1 MNTQDFQ
8 KYWALPYSILEKN
21 SQDALL
27 ISTHAPGLSANNQV
41 EKKMA
46 SLSKALSGILLPHK
60 KFGTHLNS
68 SRKSINT
75 NLKKRNFKVS
85 CKILA
90 KVWEETILD
99 NFPVLAENASKV
111 PIDLSEKWISFHCK
125 IFSTCHKLCDA
136 MIKSVVMIFEQLGR
150 VFSQVTYQ
158 LLCQ

>member
-1 MNTQDFQ
+1 MRTQDFQ

-46 SLSKALSGILLPHK
+46 SLSKALSGILLPHD

-90 KVWEETILD
+90 KVWEEIILD

-111 PIDLSEKWISFHCK
+111 PIDLSEKWISFHSK
-125 IFSTCHKLCDA
+125 IFSTCHKMCDA

>member
-46 SLSKALSGILLPHK
+46 SLSKALSGILLPHD

-90 KVWEETILD
+90 KVWEEIILD

-125 IFSTCHKLCDA
+125 IFSTCYK
-136 MIKSVVMIFEQLGR
+136 
-150 VFSQVTYQ
+150 
-158 LLCQ
+158 

>member
-1 MNTQDFQ
+1 MFFCDGG
-8 KYWALPYSILEKN
+8 PDKN
-21 SQDALL
+21 SRFLKPLDVAIQHSKKYNLDTLL

-90 KVWEETILD
+90 KVWEEIILD

-111 PIDLSEKWISFHCK
+111 PIDLNEKWISFNCRILSIYYK
-125 IFSTCHKLCDA
+125 
-136 MIKSVVMIFEQLGR
+136 
-150 VFSQVTYQ
+150 
-158 LLCQ
+158 